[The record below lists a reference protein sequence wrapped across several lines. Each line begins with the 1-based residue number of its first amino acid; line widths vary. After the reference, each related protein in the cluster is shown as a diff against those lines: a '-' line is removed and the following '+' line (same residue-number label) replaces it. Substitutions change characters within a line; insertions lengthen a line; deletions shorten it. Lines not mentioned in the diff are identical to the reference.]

1 MIEVKIFRFFQ
12 DYVIIIDM
20 RQSQLFGKTVRE
32 VPKDEVAKN
41 AIFLERGGFV
51 QKTFA
56 GVYEFLP
63 LGFRVLKKIEH
74 LIREEMNATGAQELL
89 LPALHPL
96 ENYIQTGRADIDVL
110 FHTELSGGKKL
121 VLGQSHEEIITPLV
135 KKYIS
140 SYRELPL
147 AVYQIQTKFRNEL
160 RAKSGIL
167 RGREFI
173 MKDCYSFHADEK
185 DFERFYELQKK
196 TYMQIFQRAGIGDQT
211 FLTSASGGT
220 FSKYSHEFQTVTDA
234 GEDTIHIC
242 ESCRMAINDEIKNET
257 HVCIGCGGNEF
268 RTAKSIEVGNIFPL
282 KTKFSDA
289 FGFMF
294 QDDQGTKQPVIMGCY
309 GIGLGRLMGT
319 IVEVH
324 HDDRG
329 IIWPESVAPF
339 RVHLVE
345 LSTQDSKV
353 KKHAEELYEL
363 LLAKGVEVL
372 YDDRDDKSAGE
383 KFADA
388 DLIGIPWRCV
398 ISEKT
403 LAQDGVE
410 IKRRDVSQREII
422 ELTQLIKKVTT

>member
-1 MIEVKIFRFFQ
+1 
-12 DYVIIIDM
+12 M
-20 RQSQLFGKTVRE
+20 RQSKLFGKTVRE

-63 LGFRVLKKIEH
+63 LGFRVLKKIET

-96 ENYIQTGRADIDVL
+96 ENYIQTGRAEIDVL

-121 VLGQSHEEIITPLV
+121 VLGQSHEEIVTPLV
-135 KKYIS
+135 QKFVS
-140 SYRELPL
+140 SYRDLPI

-196 TYMQIFQRAGIGDQT
+196 TYMRIFQRAGIGEQT

-220 FSKYSHEFQTVTDA
+220 FSKYSHEFQTITDA
-234 GEDTIHIC
+234 GEDIIHIC
-242 ESCRMAINDEIKNET
+242 EACKIAINDEIRHET
-257 HVCIGCGGNEF
+257 SVCPGCAGKEF

-289 FGFMF
+289 FGFTF
-294 QDDQGTKQPVIMGCY
+294 QDDQGAKRPVIMGCY

-324 HDDRG
+324 HDDKG

-353 KKHAEELYEL
+353 KKYAEDFYEL

-383 KFADA
+383 KFTDS
-388 DLIGIPWRCV
+388 DLIGIQWQCI

-410 IKRRDVSQREII
+410 IKRRDTRQREVVALAQFVEKI
-422 ELTQLIKKVTT
+422 TTS

>member
-1 MIEVKIFRFFQ
+1 
-12 DYVIIIDM
+12 M

-32 VPKDEVAKN
+32 APKDEVAKN
-41 AIFLERGGFV
+41 AIDLSRGAFV

-56 GVYEFLP
+56 GVYEYLP
-63 LGFRVLKKIEH
+63 LGLRVLKKIEN

-96 ENYIQTGRADIDVL
+96 ENYIQTGRAEIDVL
-110 FHTELSGGKKL
+110 FHTELTGGKKL

-135 KKYIS
+135 KKFIS
-140 SYRELPL
+140 SYRDLPL

-185 DFERFYELQKK
+185 DFERFYEIQKNAYIK
-196 TYMQIFQRAGIGDQT
+196 IFDRAGIGEQT
-211 FLTSASGGT
+211 FFTHASGGT

-242 ESCRMAINDEIKNET
+242 ETCGIAVNDEIKDEISACPECKGT
-257 HVCIGCGGNEF
+257 EF

-282 KTKFSDA
+282 KTKFSDV
-289 FGFMF
+289 FNVTFRDNDGNE
-294 QDDQGTKQPVIMGCY
+294 KPVIMGCY

-319 IVEVH
+319 IVEVRG
-324 HDDRG
+324 DDNG
-329 IIWPESVAPF
+329 IVWPESVAPF
-339 RVHLVE
+339 RVHILE
-345 LSTQDSKV
+345 LSRANDNV
-353 KKHAEELYEL
+353 KTYAENLYAS

-372 YDDRDDKSAGE
+372 YDDRDACTAGE

-398 ISEKT
+398 VSEKT
-403 LAQDGVE
+403 IAQQGVE
-410 IKRRDVSQREII
+410 VKRRDSRQSEVMPLAEFV
-422 ELTQLIKKVTT
+422 EKVTNV

>member
-1 MIEVKIFRFFQ
+1 
-12 DYVIIIDM
+12 M

-32 VPKDEVAKN
+32 APKDEVAKN

-96 ENYIQTGRADIDVL
+96 ENYIQTGRAEIDVL
-110 FHTELSGGKKL
+110 FYTELSGGKKL
-121 VLGQSHEEIITPLV
+121 VLGQSHEEIVTPLI
-135 KKYIS
+135 KKFVN
-140 SYRELPL
+140 SYRDLPI

-167 RGREFI
+167 RGREFV

-185 DFERFYELQKK
+185 DFEHFYELQKK

-242 ESCRMAINDEIKNET
+242 ESCTMAINDEIKNET
-257 HVCIGCGGNEF
+257 PLCIGCGGNEF

-289 FGFMF
+289 FEFTF
-294 QDDQGTKQPVIMGCY
+294 QDDQGNQHSVIMGCY

-324 HDDRG
+324 HDDKG

-339 RVHLVE
+339 RVHLLE
-345 LSTQDSKV
+345 LPSVHKEV
-353 KKHAEELYEL
+353 KKQTEELYAL

-403 LAQDGVE
+403 LGQHGVE
-410 IKRRDVSQREII
+410 VKRRDFELREVMASAQFV
-422 ELTQLIKKVTT
+422 EKVTNV

>member
-1 MIEVKIFRFFQ
+1 
-12 DYVIIIDM
+12 M
-20 RQSQLFGKTVRE
+20 RQSKLFGKTVRE
-32 VPKDEVAKN
+32 APKDEVAKN

-74 LIREEMNATGAQELL
+74 LIREEMNTTGAQELL
-89 LPALHPL
+89 LPALHPI

-121 VLGQSHEEIITPLV
+121 VLGQSHEEIVTPLV
-135 KKYIS
+135 QKFVS
-140 SYRELPL
+140 SYRDLPI

-173 MKDCYSFHADEK
+173 MKDCYSFHTDEK

-196 TYMQIFQRAGIGDQT
+196 TYMRIFQRAGIGGET
-211 FLTSASGGT
+211 FVTSASGGT
-220 FSKYSHEFQTVTDA
+220 FSKYSHEFQTITDA
-234 GEDTIHIC
+234 GEDIIHIC
-242 ESCRMAINDEIKNET
+242 ESCNMAINDEIKNET
-257 HVCIGCGGNEF
+257 PVCLGCGGNEF
-268 RTAKSIEVGNIFPL
+268 RIAKSIEVGNIFPL

-289 FGFMF
+289 FGFTF
-294 QDDQGTKQPVIMGCY
+294 QDDQGTQQPVIMGCY

-324 HDDRG
+324 ADNHG
-329 IIWPESVAPF
+329 IVWPELVAPF

-345 LSTQDSKV
+345 LSNKHGEV
-353 KKHAEELYEL
+353 KKQAEELYAL
-363 LLAKGVEVL
+363 LLAKGIEVL
-372 YDDRDDKSAGE
+372 YDDRDDTSAGE

-403 LAQDGVE
+403 LGQHGVE
-410 IKRRDVSQREII
+410 IKRRDSQEREVMAL
-422 ELTQLIKKVTT
+422 EQFVEKVRKA